1 MKRLLVG
8 AFIAGLLLGTFNS
21 RSSAFATESAGLPPQ
36 STITMNFQNVDIPVL
51 AKFISEITGRNF
63 IIDESV
69 RGKVTI
75 ISPSKVTPE
84 QAYSIFQSV
93 LQVKGFT
100 TVQAGK
106 VIKIVPARNVRSSAA
121 LTESQV
127 PTESKGDEYVTRMV
141 RLKNID
147 AASIISV
154 IQPMVS
160 HDGLVAAF
168 PSDNTVIVTD
178 DAYNVERLLQI
189 IGSLDVRGEQQTIV
203 VIPLKLAFATELAPE
218 IDQLM
223 MAKMQGAGA
232 NPQMPR
238 PQMGVAASSTGPSMG
253 YKVIPDE
260 RTNCLIVMAPPLQM
274 REIQEIVQ
282 KLDVNPPIAT
292 SRIHVYRLK
301 NAQALEMVGVL
312 NNLLNGGSSPTTL
325 SPTTGKG
332 SLGRSSFNSAASG
345 GMGGGFGGMGGFG
358 GGGYG
363 GGMASSASFG
373 GSMGGGGGFGGTNGS
388 GGFGGGGGG
397 MRGSGS
403 SGGNTGATSASSAG
417 KSVDFSYP
425 VNITADPAT
434 NAMVISASPQDW
446 QTLKQIID
454 DLDTPRVQIFVQA
467 IIVEVSAERQ
477 RQLGVNFNAATQI
490 SGSTIGF
497 GTLNFGQLQNV
508 LGNPLGLTG
517 LGLGLA
523 SKSTCTISAAAL
535 SAATAATGTTTT
547 TSGSMSVPC
556 DIALIT
562 ALETDTHANVLSA
575 PTLLTADNQ
584 EAMIVIGQNLPFV
597 GSAAANAG
605 LPGQIFNSVERQN
618 VGITLDIVPQV
629 SEGDYVKLDLYEEVS
644 NVVNGTQN
652 ATLGPTTTIRSAS
665 TTVLIQNH
673 RTAVIGGLLAS
684 QDQITNQGVPFVSSI
699 PVIGNLFSDKSSDKQ
714 KDNLIVFL
722 TPHIVRNKSELRELA
737 LDERQQFVN
746 SLGRKE
752 IHDMPASQIRQVY
765 KPSFSIPVSPAADL
779 NAPYSGPSSPPG
791 PENPGATESI
801 PSNGGE
807 TPFNTTE
814 IGPTSMNKTANTYS
828 TTSATTKS
836 GGGASSGA
844 ISGSA
849 ISGGAVTP
857 LDPGAGKV
865 SEGSATSG
873 GAAGAGLAD
882 TSSTLSASKGVI
894 PAISP

>member
-1 MKRLLVG
+1 MNRLLVG
-8 AFIAGLLLGTFNS
+8 ALTAALFVASF
-21 RSSAFATESAGLPPQ
+21 AFRVAAVDSAGLPPQ
-36 STITMNFQNVDIPVL
+36 NQITMNFQNVDIPVL

-121 LTESQV
+121 LTQSQQ
-127 PTESKGDEYVTRMV
+127 PAETKGDEYVTRMV
-141 RLKNID
+141 RLRNID
-147 AASIISV
+147 AASVVGV

-189 IGSLDVRGEQQTIV
+189 IGSLDVRGEQQTIT
-203 VIPLKLAFATELAPE
+203 VIPLKLAFAGELAPE

-223 MAKMQGAGA
+223 GARMQSVGA
-232 NPQMPR
+232 NPQMPGR
-238 PQMGVAASSTGPSMG
+238 PQLGIGGASSTGSGTG

-260 RTNCLIVMAPPLQM
+260 RTNSLIVLAPPLQM
-274 REIQEIVQ
+274 REIQEIVA
-282 KLDVNPPIAT
+282 KLDASPQNAT

-301 NAQALEMVGVL
+301 NAQALGMVGVL
-312 NNLLNGGSSPTTL
+312 NNLLNGGSGPTTL

-345 GMGGGFGGMGGFG
+345 GGFGSGFGGMGGG
-358 GGGYG
+358 GSGYG
-363 GGMASSASFG
+363 GGGIASSASFG
-373 GSMGGGGGFGGTNGS
+373 SSGGGGFGGGSGS

-397 MRGSGS
+397 LSSRGS
-403 SGGNTGATSASSAG
+403 SGGNTGPASASSGG
-417 KSVDFSYP
+417 KSIDFSYP
-425 VNITADPAT
+425 VNVTADPAT

-467 IIVEVSAERQ
+467 VIVEVSAERQ
-477 RQLGVNFNAATQI
+477 RELGVNFNAATQI
-490 SGSTIGF
+490 SGSMLGV
-497 GTLNFGQLQNV
+497 GSLNFGQLQNT

-523 SKSTCTISAAAL
+523 SKALCTIPGAAAATVGGTPG
-535 SAATAATGTTTT
+535 AAT
-547 TSGSMSVPC
+547 SVPC

-575 PTLLTADNQ
+575 PTLLTADNE
-584 EAMIVIGQNLPFV
+584 EAMIVVGQNLPFV
-597 GSAAANAG
+597 GSASANAG
-605 LPGQIFNSVERQN
+605 LPGQIFNSVQRQN

-652 ATLGPTTTIRSAS
+652 NTLGPTTTIRSAS
-665 TTVLIQNH
+665 TTVSIQNH

-684 QDQITNQGVPFVSSI
+684 QDQITNQGVPFISSI
-699 PVIGNLFSDKSSDKQ
+699 PVIGNLFSDKNNDKQ

-722 TPHIVRNKSELRELA
+722 TPHIIRNKTELRSLA
-737 LDERQQFVN
+737 LDERQKFVT

-765 KPSFSIPVSPAADL
+765 KPSFSIPVSPEAEL
-779 NAPYSGPSSPPG
+779 NAPYGAVPVAPG
-791 PENPGATESI
+791 PENYAPAEVAPSSGA
-801 PSNGGE
+801 NVD
-807 TPFNTTE
+807 TPFNTIE
-814 IGPTSMNKTANTYS
+814 IGPTSMNKTGGA
-828 TTSATTKS
+828 TSA
-836 GGGASSGA
+836 
-844 ISGSA
+844 
-849 ISGGAVTP
+849 P
-857 LDPGAGKV
+857 LDPGAGAV
-865 SEGSATSG
+865 STGGPAVAGGYSA
-873 GAAGAGLAD
+873 
-882 TSSTLSASKGVI
+882 SSSALGASKGVT
-894 PAISP
+894 PALAP